1 MADEDIELP
10 DRGYNTEDVRAVRD
24 QEPPPRKRKR
34 RWGLIL
40 LGVLVVVPALLL
52 ALWSWITLSYTYSSG
67 ERAGYV
73 QKLSRK
79 GWLCKT
85 WEGELAMANL
95 PGAMPEVFAFSVRS
109 DEVAQRINATMGQRV
124 SLHYEEHRGVPT
136 SCFGETDHFV
146 TEVRM
151 VEPVPGAAPAVLPP
165 GSAPPTVPGAPAS
178 GATVPA
184 APPAGAAPPAAT
196 PPRP

>member
-10 DRGYNTEDVRAVRD
+10 NRGYNTEDVRAVRD
-24 QEPPPRKRKR
+24 LEPPVKKRKR

-40 LGVLVVVPALLL
+40 LGVLVIVPALLL

-109 DEVAQRINATMGQRV
+109 DEVAQRINSTMGQRV
-124 SLHYEEHRGVPT
+124 ALHYEEHRGVPT

-146 TEVRM
+146 TDVR
-151 VEPVPGAAPAVLPP
+151 PVDAAPGAAPAVLPP
-165 GSAPPTVPGAPAS
+165 G
-178 GATVPA
+178 
-184 APPAGAAPPAAT
+184 AAPPAAT
-196 PPRP
+196 TPRP